1 MKEFLEMDKIKSF
14 NYLCERVIQKNNI
27 AFNNNNIEIVSY
39 LIRSAT
45 LIIQSSEFQEKSGI
59 PHFLLKVKNDLSFEA
74 YHAGIKCTIKS
85 LSKNRVTVLDTLSKL
100 QEAVR
105 YLFCLEIDQ
114 KKSVLL
120 EQVTSMSSLIQVDDK
135 KYTPAVIVRAFEY
148 FVISRSLYKRL
159 REDFEL
165 PSIPTLTRITS
176 KVNSTLGDEDYVK
189 NIFKYLEDERHKN
202 CILLID
208 EVYVKPALLY
218 HGGFFFGHAVNK
230 PDCLSTTIL
239 SIMIHYLGDQI
250 FNVKCC
256 QLMI

>member
-1 MKEFLEMDKIKSF
+1 MDKIKSF
-14 NYLCERVIQKNNI
+14 DYLCERVIQKNHI
-27 AFNNNNIEIVSY
+27 AFNNLEIVSY
-39 LIRSAT
+39 LIGSAT
-45 LIIQSSEFQEKSGI
+45 FIIQSSEFQEKSGI

-120 EQVTSMSSLIQVDDK
+120 EQVTSMSSLIQVGDK

-176 KVNSTLGDEDYVK
+176 HVIT
-189 NIFKYLEDERHKN
+189 FKYFFTRRRQPCTFRN
-202 CILLID
+202 TPILTSMRYMPHSAYRYLL
-208 EVYVKPALLY
+208 YLWPPALASSCMLRRPVVEV
-218 HGGFFFGHAVNK
+218 AVVLTN
-230 PDCLSTTIL
+230 
-239 SIMIHYLGDQI
+239 
-250 FNVKCC
+250 N
-256 QLMI
+256 